1 MQLDKKKLLKFVSY
15 SKKTIF
21 VYIIKNKTM
30 KITEKQIQQKIKQL
44 GLSREEAIRSIKVG
58 EKLKQRLQNRF

>member
-1 MQLDKKKLLKFVSY
+1 
-15 SKKTIF
+15 
-21 VYIIKNKTM
+21 M
-30 KITEKQIQQKIKQL
+30 KISEKQIQQKIKQF